1 MFPIQSDGHWIL
13 VVISMKY
20 KQIMMCDSLDNNDL
34 PLRCVDDS
42 VSFLRYYYPEI
53 PETDWRYDTLNAA
66 DRFQNAELNT
76 DCGFHIINFM
86 HAALKNARIPLLH
99 DTFNEFK
106 ARTDRILNDLT
117 NHAQAL
123 ITSPLDVITQEQI
136 EDTPQ
141 EQVEDTPQVPSQETV
156 NNLDQI

>member
-1 MFPIQSDGHWIL
+1 
-13 VVISMKY
+13 
-20 KQIMMCDSLDNNDL
+20 MCDSLDNNDL
-34 PLRCVDDS
+34 PLRCVKDT

-66 DRFQNAELNT
+66 DKFQNLELNT
-76 DCGFHIINFM
+76 DCGFHILNFM
-86 HAALKNARIPLLH
+86 HARIPLLH
-99 DTFNEFK
+99 ETFNEFK

-141 EQVEDTPQVPSQETV
+141 EQVEDTPQVPLEASV
-156 NNLDQI
+156 SNLDQI

>member
-13 VVISMKY
+13 VVISIKY

-34 PLRCVDDS
+34 PLRCVEDT

-76 DCGFHIINFM
+76 DCSFHILNFM
-86 HAALKNARIPLLH
+86 HAALKNARIPLY
-99 DTFNEFK
+99 DFK

-117 NHAQAL
+117 KPAQAL
-123 ITSPLDVITQEQI
+123 IASPSDVMTQEQI

-141 EQVEDTPQVPSQETV
+141 EHVEETQQVPSQETV

>member
-1 MFPIQSDGHWIL
+1 
-13 VVISMKY
+13 
-20 KQIMMCDSLDNNDL
+20 MCDSLDNNDL